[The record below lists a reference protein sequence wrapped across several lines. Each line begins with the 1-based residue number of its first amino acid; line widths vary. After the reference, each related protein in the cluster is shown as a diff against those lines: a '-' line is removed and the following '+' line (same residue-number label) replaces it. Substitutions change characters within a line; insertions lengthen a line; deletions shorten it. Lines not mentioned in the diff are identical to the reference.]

1 MIEFV
6 KSLRWWI
13 QNEGLHYFT
22 FYVANKMPERKFTQ
36 VLFFEKDFL
45 HLQMVT
51 MTSPTYFSFSQ
62 NFSSKLQSSID
73 IHHYDSLAESKLHL
87 KPRILVTYQN
97 LSYLRPFLFLIQEMY
112 DFWENHSFVLYL
124 REKSTPDCT
133 ETSITR
139 KSPHHKLKLLRRS
152 LSDWLEK

>member
-1 MIEFV
+1 MKDCTILLSTWPI
-6 KSLRWWI
+6 KCRKGSLHRFCSLKRTFCIYKWW
-13 QNEGLHYFT
+13 QWCHPLT
-22 FYVANKMPERKFTQ
+22 
-36 VLFFEKDFL
+36 
-45 HLQMVT
+45 
-51 MTSPTYFSFSQ
+51 SFSQ

>member
-1 MIEFV
+1 MMNCTILLSMWLIKCQIERLHRFC
-6 KSLRWWI
+6 SLKRTFCIYKWWQWHHPLTSLSPRI
-13 QNEGLHYFT
+13 FFQSFNLPLT
-22 FYVANKMPERKFTQ
+22 FI
-36 VLFFEKDFL
+36 
-45 HLQMVT
+45 T
-51 MTSPTYFSFSQ
+51 MT
-62 NFSSKLQSSID
+62 
-73 IHHYDSLAESKLHL
+73 DSLAESKLHL

-124 REKSTPDCT
+124 REKSTTGCT

-139 KSPHHKLKLLRRS
+139 KSPHRKLKLLRRS